1 MFREDSVEL
10 RPRSRADGRR
20 NRELVLGVASRLF
33 VENGPDVPFTE
44 IAKKAG
50 VGVGTVYR
58 HFPTREELISAAY
71 ASELDAVCQ
80 AAAELLG
87 QMPPAAALRAWMG
100 RFIDYMTMKIG
111 LTAAIQSVVAAGG
124 NPYARSRERLD
135 KALGALLAAMV
146 ATGEARPEVLA
157 DDVLMTL
164 SGIAMA
170 AGTPEQRDQA
180 ERMVDLLVAG
190 IVVR

>member
-1 MFREDSVEL
+1 VEV
-10 RPRSRADGRR
+10 RARSRADGRR
-20 NRELVLGVASRLF
+20 NRELVLNVATQLF

-71 ASELDAVCQ
+71 ASELDAVCD
-80 AAAELLG
+80 AAGELLN

-111 LTAAIQSVVAAGG
+111 MSAAIRVVVAAGG

-135 KALGALLAAMV
+135 NALGALLAAAV
-146 ATGEARPEVLA
+146 ADGSARPEVQA
-157 DDVLMTL
+157 DDVLLTL
-164 SGIAMA
+164 AGIAMA
-170 AGTPEQRDQA
+170 AGAPEQREQA
-180 ERMVDLLVAG
+180 DRMVDLLIAG
-190 IVVR
+190 TVVR